1 MTRASVLPMTKIAVL
16 SFVALLVAAAPARAD
31 LITLNFTGSVDLTSL
46 GGAVYPY
53 SGFFTWN
60 TAASPFES
68 GPNEADYALADYN
81 LIFNGTNTTIPISSD
96 GNGNGL
102 VVFNDANP
110 LGTGNLDALAFFA
123 SAGNPLPGGDLFL
136 VGVLAGPTTMF
147 GSTAL
152 PGNLNFLS
160 QANNPFTLF
169 IFEPDGEDEF
179 FLQPHGTLNITGSQV
194 TPAPV
199 PEPTSLLLLGTG
211 LAGAGIRRWRKSRTN
226 R

>member
-1 MTRASVLPMTKIAVL
+1 MTRVSVPPATKTFVL
-16 SFVALLVAAAPARAD
+16 SVVALLLMAAPARAD

-60 TAASPFES
+60 TAAAPFDS
-68 GPNEADYALADYN
+68 GPTEAGYPLADYN
-81 LIFNGTNTTIPISSD
+81 LIFNGTNVTIPISSD

-102 VVFNDANP
+102 VVLNNDNQ
-110 LGTGNLDALAFFA
+110 LGTTLDALAFFA
-123 SAGNPLPGGDLFL
+123 AAGNPLSGGDLFL
-136 VGVLAGPTTMF
+136 VGALAGPTTMF

-160 QANNPFTLF
+160 QANNRFSLF
-169 IFEPDGEDEF
+169 IFEPDGQDEF
-179 FLQPHGTLNITGSQV
+179 FLEQQGTFNITGSQV

-199 PEPTSLLLLGTG
+199 PEPTSMLLLGTG
-211 LAGAGIRRWRKSRTN
+211 LAGAGIRRWRKSRT
-226 R
+226 RR